1 MNSKKANW
9 LSIIL
14 IFTLFAGGCATQQ
27 HDSQAPSFQAQP
39 LAKDMWQMRTD
50 NLVFV
55 LDASSSMA
63 ESYNGVD
70 KFTIGRNVVANFNAT
85 MPDLPFKTALR
96 SFGHSDAFS
105 DKTTV
110 LTYRL
115 HDYSRSGISE
125 ALAKIIPAGGPSPM
139 ENAFRAV
146 SEDLKEAQGTI
157 AMLVVSDGKDMDK
170 GPLEAARELKAQYG
184 ERLCIYT
191 VLVGDD
197 IPGRRLLSAI
207 TQVTGCGN
215 PLAADAL
222 ASGSDMADFVETVL
236 LKKAEGG
243 LPPLSKA
250 GTWVFKDIKFE
261 SDKDVLMASSHPALV
276 EMVKLL
282 KAHPEMSVEI
292 QGHTD
297 STASAAHNLDLS
309 KRRAHSVMQYLKNK
323 GIAASRM
330 TAKGYGE
337 TRPIDTND
345 TVKGRS
351 NNRRVELKPMK

>member
-1 MNSKKANW
+1 MDLKTAKWFSVIVVFM
-9 LSIIL
+9 LLTS
-14 IFTLFAGGCATQQ
+14 GCATQQ
-27 HDSQAPSFQAQP
+27 HISQTPSFQAQP
-39 LAKDMWQMRTD
+39 LTRDMWQLRTD

-63 ESYNGVD
+63 ENYNGVD
-70 KFTIGRNVVANFNAT
+70 KFTIGRDVVANFNAT
-85 MPDLPFKTALR
+85 MPDLPFKTELR

-110 LTYRL
+110 RTYGL
-115 HDYSRSGISE
+115 QDYSRSGISE
-125 ALAKIIPAGGPSPM
+125 ALEKIIPAGGPSPM
-139 ENAFRAV
+139 ESAFMAV
-146 SEDLKEAQGTI
+146 AEDLKGAQGTI
-157 AMLVVSDGKDMDK
+157 AMVVVSDGKDMGK
-170 GPLEAARELKAQYG
+170 APLEAARELKAQYG

-197 IPGRRLLSAI
+197 VPGRQLLSAI
-207 TQVTGCGN
+207 NKVSGCGN
-215 PLAADAL
+215 PLSADAL
-222 ASGSDMADFVETVL
+222 ATGSDMDEFVAAVL
-236 LKKAEGG
+236 LTKVEGG
-243 LPPLSKA
+243 LPTLSKA

-261 SDKDVLMASSHPALV
+261 TDKDVLMASSHPALA
-276 EMVKLL
+276 EIVKLL

-297 STASAAHNLDLS
+297 STASAAHNMDLS
-309 KRRAHSVMQYLKNK
+309 KRRAHSVLQYLKKK

-351 NNRRVELKPMK
+351 NNRRVEIKPMK